1 MPRRPVQPKTA
12 PAPAPA
18 APKPG
23 GKRSFIQRFSKQY
36 AAAPPKPIP
45 VPGPPAP
52 APAPAPTLTG
62 TLPGETFSAPLLA
75 GRSPAEDPA
84 FLAFLRASGLDE
96 SEIRGEV
103 DYRTAM
109 IKRAAARQLPQFAT
123 ALQRGQENISTD
135 FENRGFLQS
144 GARQVAQTN
153 QASDVLTQQGD
164 YLAGVQDN
172 LSDINRTAMQKIAGL
187 RRQGLE
193 QNLDAR
199 SRVSLRNP
207 QNYQGL

>member
-12 PAPAPA
+12 PAPAT
-18 APKPG
+18 PKPG

-52 APAPAPTLTG
+52 APASVPAPTLTG

>member
-1 MPRRPVQPKTA
+1 MPRRPVQPKTTTT
-12 PAPAPA
+12 PA

-52 APAPAPTLTG
+52 APASAPAPTLTG